1 MLSSLKRCELFDWDE
16 KPELNITPLVD
27 VMLVL
32 LAILMVI
39 SPNIVY
45 EELIRLPKGSAQ
57 KEITKKDPVEI
68 TISSDKKI
76 TINKNQFNYETFAD
90 DFIQSASSYPADST
104 VKISADGRLN
114 YSDVMYVLAVVKK
127 AGFQNVSLVTAQ

>member
-1 MLSSLKRCELFDWDE
+1 MYDWDD

-45 EELIRLPKGSAQ
+45 EELINLPKGSAQ
-57 KEITKKDPVEI
+57 TEVKEKKEIEI
-68 TISSDKKI
+68 LINASKQVKVNNQSFDFLTFSD
-76 TINKNQFNYETFAD
+76 NFRLFANDFSPET
-90 DFIQSASSYPADST
+90 
-104 VKISADGRLN
+104 VVRISADHTLDYG
-114 YSDVMYVLAVVKK
+114 DVMNVMSAVKRSGLTNISLATS
-127 AGFQNVSLVTAQ
+127 G

>member
-1 MLSSLKRCELFDWDE
+1 MFDWDE

-57 KEITKKDPVEI
+57 KELSKIPPVNI
-68 TISSDKKI
+68 TISKEGEI
-76 TINKNQFNYETFAD
+76 TVNKETFA
-90 DFIQSASSYPADST
+90 SATFADNFHRYAQTLDTEAT
-104 VKISADGRLN
+104 VMISADQSLG
-114 YSDVMYVLAVVKK
+114 YGEVMSVLATVKR
-127 AGFQNVSLVTAQ
+127 AGFREVSLATAG

>member
-1 MLSSLKRCELFDWDE
+1 MFDWDE

-45 EELIRLPKGSAQ
+45 EELIRLPQGSAQ
-57 KEITKKDPVEI
+57 KEITEKKEI
-68 TISSDKKI
+68 EISISDDKKI
-76 TINKNQFNYETFAD
+76 KIDDRSFAFETFND
-90 DFIQSASSYPADST
+90 DFIRYASSFPNNST
-104 VKISADGRLN
+104 VRISADGRLAYN
-114 YSDVMYVLAVVKK
+114 DVMMILSVVKK
-127 AGFQNVSLVTAQ
+127 SGFQNVALVTAQ

>member
-1 MLSSLKRCELFDWDE
+1 MFDWDE

-45 EELIRLPKGSAQ
+45 EEMIKLPKGSAQ
-57 KEITKKDPVEI
+57 TEVKEKKEIEI
-68 TISSDKKI
+68 VI
-76 TINKNQFNYETFAD
+76 TDSKRITVNKQPFEFATFNDNFALFSNQFSRE
-90 DFIQSASSYPADST
+90 S
-104 VKISADGRLN
+104 VVRISADKSLEYG
-114 YSDVMYVLAVVKK
+114 DVMGVMSGVKRS
-127 AGFQNVSLVTAQ
+127 GLTNISLTTSN

>member
-1 MLSSLKRCELFDWDE
+1 MFDWDE

-45 EELIRLPKGSAQ
+45 EELIRLPQGSAQ
-57 KEITKKDPVEI
+57 KEIIGKEKIEI
-68 TISSDKKI
+68 SLLQDQKI
-76 TINKNQFNYETFAD
+76 TLNDKSYHFNTFAD
-90 DFIQSASSYPADST
+90 DFIQLAPSYSKDS
-104 VKISADGRLN
+104 VVRISADGRLN
-114 YSDVMYVLAVVKK
+114 YSDVMSILSVVKK
-127 AGFQNVSLVTAQ
+127 AGFQNVSLVTAQN

>member
-1 MLSSLKRCELFDWDE
+1 MYDWDD

-45 EELIRLPKGSAQ
+45 EELINLPKGSAQ
-57 KEITKKDPVEI
+57 TEVKEKKQIEIFINASKQIKVNNQTFDFLTFTDNFRLFANDFSPV
-68 TISSDKKI
+68 
-76 TINKNQFNYETFAD
+76 
-90 DFIQSASSYPADST
+90 T
-104 VKISADGRLN
+104 VVRISADHTLDYG
-114 YSDVMYVLAVVKK
+114 DVMNIMSAVKRSGLTNISLATS
-127 AGFQNVSLVTAQ
+127 G

>member
-1 MLSSLKRCELFDWDE
+1 MFDWDE

-45 EELIRLPKGSAQ
+45 EELIRLPQGSAQ
-57 KEITKKDPVEI
+57 KEVTEKKEI
-68 TISSDKKI
+68 EISINDKKI
-76 TINKNQFNYETFAD
+76 IKIGDRQFKMENFPD
-90 DFIQSASSYPADST
+90 SFILLASSYPSDST
-104 VKISADGRLN
+104 VRISGDGRLE
-114 YSDVMYVLAVVKK
+114 YSDVMKVLAVVKK